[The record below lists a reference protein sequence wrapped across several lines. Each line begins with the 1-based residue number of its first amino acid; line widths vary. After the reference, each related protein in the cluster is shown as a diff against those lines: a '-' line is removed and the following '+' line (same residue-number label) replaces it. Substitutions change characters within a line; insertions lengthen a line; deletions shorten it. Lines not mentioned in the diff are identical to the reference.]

1 MEEEEIDIRKL
12 ADLLEPGDAEI
23 LKDIRDNVRL
33 AHKEERIFQDCVR
46 AIKERELEH
55 KEKELITR
63 LSMADEEEN
72 EEVIRELTQ
81 ELMNIQKMRK
91 TVGGR

>member
-1 MEEEEIDIRKL
+1 M
-12 ADLLEPGDAEI
+12 
-23 LKDIRDNVRL
+23 
-33 AHKEERIFQDCVR
+33 